1 MPETEHYT
9 FMLPPSAWRKKPHPS
24 SFKMTLAQAAEKY
37 PGAEPIL
44 STREVRSGTTDAVI
58 SAADI
63 LHGREHG

>member
-9 FMLPPSAWRKKPHPS
+9 FMLPASAWRKKPHPS
-24 SFKMTLAQAAEKY
+24 SFKMTLAEAAARY

-44 STREVRSGTTDAVI
+44 STREVRSGMTEAVI